1 MASVVGLG
9 FSRVV
14 AAATEYLTALADP
27 NTWNEEAWRHHFQ
40 PAWTAAIATHVRFR
54 GRRAAMRLSREYRA
68 WPVYAHDADMIYTPG
83 RDETTG
89 APIDLSDTH
98 TRLGRLVITRRA
110 ALTEQT
116 VLAVLL
122 AESTAEVADALTAA
136 LSIGVQVGRRA
147 GSPGSWSL
155 VGLGTPALAA
165 IRVVDALGVA
175 MPSLKGYRAN
185 RG

>member
-1 MASVVGLG
+1 LCTSEAFSVHTVMPCAIRVAFHPAS
-9 FSRVV
+9 
-14 AAATEYLTALADP
+14 
-27 NTWNEEAWRHHFQ
+27 
-40 PAWTAAIATHVRFR
+40 PAPRSSPPR
-54 GRRAAMRLSREYRA
+54 NLSRRRSYDHRI
-68 WPVYAHDADMIYTPG
+68 PN
-83 RDETTG
+83 RRETAILTL
-89 APIDLSDTH
+89 PSD
-98 TRLGRLVITRRA
+98 
-110 ALTEQT
+110 
-116 VLAVLL
+116 LAVWDGHI
-122 AESTAEVADALTAA
+122 AMIVGNVDDDRSQ